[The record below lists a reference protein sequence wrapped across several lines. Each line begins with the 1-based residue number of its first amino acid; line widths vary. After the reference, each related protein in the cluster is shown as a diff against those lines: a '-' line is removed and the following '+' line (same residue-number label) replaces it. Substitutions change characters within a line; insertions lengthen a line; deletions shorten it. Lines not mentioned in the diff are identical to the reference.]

1 MPLPRCSAIQVMAG
15 VVGFIKPTKA
25 WLARP
30 SALKG
35 LKILAQGK
43 FRPQA
48 DAALG

>member
-1 MPLPRCSAIQVMAG
+1 MQVLA
-15 VVGFIKPTKA
+15 VVDGLQNQRAKA

-35 LKILAQGK
+35 LNMSAQGK